1 MGRTAVT
8 IGFSVPPELAEEV
21 DRIARAE
28 GRSRSALF
36 REMVR
41 LYQEQRELEVFEELA
56 EYGRRKAKEAGIRTE
71 ADVERVIAEARLGG

>member
-1 MGRTAVT
+1 MSRTAVT
-8 IGFSVPPELAEEV
+8 IGFSVPPELAAQV

-41 LYQEQRELEVFEELA
+41 LYQEQRELEVFEDLA
-56 EYGRRKAKEAGIRTE
+56 AYGREQAKNVGIRTE
-71 ADVERVIAEARLGG
+71 TDVERVIAQARRGE

>member
-8 IGFSVPPELAEEV
+8 IGFSVSPELAEEI
-21 DRIARAE
+21 DRIARNE

-41 LYQEQRELEVFEELA
+41 LYQEQKELEVFEELA
-56 EYGRRKAKEAGIRTE
+56 SYGRTQATGAGIRTE
-71 ADVERVIAEARLGG
+71 ADVERVIAEARHR